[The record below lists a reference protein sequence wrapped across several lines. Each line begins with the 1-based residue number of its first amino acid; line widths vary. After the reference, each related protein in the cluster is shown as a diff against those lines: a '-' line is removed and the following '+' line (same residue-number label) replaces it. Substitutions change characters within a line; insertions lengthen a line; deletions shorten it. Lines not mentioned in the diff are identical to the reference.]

1 MNGKDV
7 WRLIPGKIKFGNGI
21 SWVCIISLNLERNRG
36 GEYILEKMTVQPGIL
51 DLLQYLPVSAG
62 LGVRR
67 DVRGVQEFLSLISG
81 SKVKFESGFVDLTSL
96 GIVAEYKF
104 HSKNMTAMGLQTIGP
119 SSRRSFWR

>member
-1 MNGKDV
+1 MHPN
-7 WRLIPGKIKFGNGI
+7 
-21 SWVCIISLNLERNRG
+21 
-36 GEYILEKMTVQPGIL
+36 ILEFCLFAQISAVN
-51 DLLQYLPVSAG
+51 DSVLPVSAG

>member
-96 GIVAEYKF
+96 GIVA
-104 HSKNMTAMGLQTIGP
+104 T
-119 SSRRSFWR
+119 SFIPRT